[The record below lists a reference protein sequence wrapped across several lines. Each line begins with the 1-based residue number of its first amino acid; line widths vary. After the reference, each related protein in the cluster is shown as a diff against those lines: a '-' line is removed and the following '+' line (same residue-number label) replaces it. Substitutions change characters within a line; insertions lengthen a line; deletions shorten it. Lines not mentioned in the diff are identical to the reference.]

1 MLEHTKQQLAAMRLY
16 GIFEALQE
24 QLNAPASSLSFDER
38 FALLIEREFCYR
50 ENQRL
55 KNRLKQAKLKPASF
69 EHIDFSASRGLQ
81 KNRLLAYTHLNW
93 VKQHKPILIT
103 GPTGTGKTYL
113 ACALAHKACLSGYT
127 TRYYRLIHLLHE
139 ITVAYRENKLPRFLN
154 TLSKVDV
161 LVIDDFGLMPLD
173 EEHKRLLL
181 EIFEQRYESKATI
194 ITSQLPT
201 ENWYEYLNDPF
212 IADALL
218 DRIIHQAEK
227 IMLTGESL
235 RKTKRK
241 KTCEE
246 DTIKE

>member
-1 MLEHTKQQLAAMRLY
+1 MLEHTKQQLATMRLY

-24 QLNAPASSLSFDER
+24 QLNTPPLQLSFEER

-81 KNRLLAYTHLNW
+81 KNRVLAYTNLNW

-113 ACALAHKACLSGYT
+113 ACALAHKACLSGFT
-127 TRYYRLIHLLHE
+127 TRYYRLIHLMHD
-139 ITVAYRENKLPRFLN
+139 ITIAYRENKLQRFLN
-154 TLSKVDV
+154 QLSKIDV

-181 EIFEQRYESKATI
+181 EIFEQRYETRATI

-201 ENWYEYLNDPF
+201 ESWYEYLNDPL

-218 DRIIHQAEK
+218 DRIMHQAEK

-235 RKTKRK
+235 RKTKPNN
-241 KTCEE
+241 TCEE
-246 DTIKE
+246 DVIKE